1 MRIGGLLL
9 YKKKRQSQKN
19 IVFFAKFY
27 VMVLYDSEFDYIE
40 SKSDARSK
48 ITAIDA
54 IISALLTSAAKAALS
69 EDVQEYWLDDGQT
82 KIKTVRRSVASITKS
97 ISELRKLKQT
107 YMAQINGRI
116 ISLRGGK
123 NFTGPNIY

>member
-1 MRIGGLLL
+1 
-9 YKKKRQSQKN
+9 
-19 IVFFAKFY
+19 
-27 VMVLYDSEFDYIE
+27 MVLYDSEFDYIE

-82 KIKTVRRSVASITKS
+82 KIKTVRRSVGAITKS

-123 NFTGPNIY
+123 NFTGPNTY

>member
-1 MRIGGLLL
+1 
-9 YKKKRQSQKN
+9 
-19 IVFFAKFY
+19 
-27 VMVLYDSEFDYIE
+27 MVLYDSEFEYIE
-40 SKSDARSK
+40 SKTDARSK

-54 IISALLTSAAKAALS
+54 IISSLLTTAAKAALS
-69 EDVQEYWLDDGQT
+69 EDVTEYWLDDGQT